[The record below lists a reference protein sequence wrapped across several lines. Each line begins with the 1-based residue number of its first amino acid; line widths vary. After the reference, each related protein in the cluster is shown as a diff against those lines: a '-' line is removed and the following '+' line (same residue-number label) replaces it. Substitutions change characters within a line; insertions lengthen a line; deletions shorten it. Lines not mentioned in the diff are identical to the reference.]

1 MKLSRPRPALL
12 PLLRLG
18 ALSFVSLAS
27 LISALFVASVVLM
40 ASAALMGCKAKDQ
53 GPPPPASAAPPAPE
67 RLPKLVLKDT
77 TPVVFLTWVSDDGDF
92 HVVQKID
99 AVPEAARKQ
108 VRVVTDSR
116 VATKDWFYVADLS
129 RKNPDGSYPV
139 TIMARAAWDEIGADR
154 RKARLEAQ
162 APSAPSASA
171 APSSSAAPGASATPR
186 GAPAKPAAGAPVS
199 AIIYGADWCK
209 PCHAAEDYL
218 KQRGV
223 RVVKKDIDN
232 SDAARAEMRQKLDRA
247 GMGGASIPIIDL
259 MGQLLVGYSPAALD
273 RAIASARNTKTL

>member
-1 MKLSRPRPALL
+1 MKFSRPRGAPLALL
-12 PLLRLG
+12 LLG
-18 ALSFVSLAS
+18 ALFFVSALSVA
-27 LISALFVASVVLM
+27 SALLV
-40 ASAALMGCKAKDQ
+40 GCKAKHD
-53 GPPPPASAAPPAPE
+53 GPPPPASAEPPAPE
-67 RLPKLVLKDT
+67 QLPKLVLKDS
-77 TPVVFLTWVSDDGDF
+77 TPNLFLTWVSDDGDF

-99 AVPEAARKQ
+99 AVPAAARKQ
-108 VRVVTDSR
+108 VRVVTDNR

-129 RKNPDGSYPV
+129 RKNADGSYPV
-139 TIMARAAWDEIGADR
+139 TTMARTAWDEIGAER
-154 RKARLEAQ
+154 RKSRLEAQ
-162 APSAPSASA
+162 APSAAPSASA
-171 APSSSAAPGASATPR
+171 APAASAAPGASAAPN

-223 RVVKKDIDN
+223 RVVKKDVDN

-273 RAIASARNTKTL
+273 RAIASARNSKTL

>member
-1 MKLSRPRPALL
+1 MKFSRLHRAPLALI
-12 PLLRLG
+12 LG
-18 ALSFVSLAS
+18 ALC
-27 LISALFVASVVLM
+27 LM
-40 ASAALMGCKAKDQ
+40 AAWLVGCKAKHD
-53 GPPPPASAAPPAPE
+53 GPPAPSSAE
-67 RLPKLVLKDT
+67 PAAPEQLPKLVLKDD
-77 TPVVFLTWVSDDGDF
+77 TPNLFLTWVSEDGDF
-92 HVVQKID
+92 HVGHKLD
-99 AVPEAARKQ
+99 AVPAPARKQ
-108 VRVVTDSR
+108 VRVVPESR
-116 VATKDWFYVADLS
+116 VGTKDWFYVADLS
-129 RKNPDGSYPV
+129 RKNADGSYPV

-154 RKARLEAQ
+154 RKSRLEAQ
-162 APSAPSASA
+162 APSAAPSASA
-171 APSSSAAPGASATPR
+171 AASAAAAPGAPTAPP
-186 GAPAKPAAGAPVS
+186 GAAAKPAVGAPVS